1 MQRKGSQVS
10 TLDDLRRRA
19 ERTRRVRGGTPSAR
33 KAADAQKLAHELS
46 VHEIELELQNEEL
59 RATALE
65 LAQSRDRYLELYDL
79 APMGY
84 VTLDTKGVITE
95 ANAAATALLGLGRPR
110 RRAGRTAA
118 RHRRL
123 PALLS
128 RADADVL
135 HLAQG
140 RALAERSAV
149 SCELAIQTAE
159 GARVPIYLKS
169 KPIFGPA
176 DRHDGFLCVLLDLS
190 ELRRTEDRLRAEE
203 ARARQGQ
210 DQLREIAE
218 HLEDALML
226 RERDGR
232 FSYVSPAF
240 KSIWGRSP
248 AALLG
253 NAAVWMDAVHPE
265 DRPRV
270 ARAEAR
276 LKEGEPF
283 EETFRIQ
290 RPEGET
296 RCVRVRFF
304 PPESDAD
311 PQVHTVGVAQ
321 DITAQRLLEEDL
333 RQAQKLEAMGRL
345 SNAIAHDFGNLLQ
358 GIMGCALIALS
369 KEGPPERRH
378 DYLERIVDA
387 VKRGSDLVGQLM
399 TFTRKKEA
407 EPRPMRL
414 DDAVQGAARLIER
427 LVGANIRL
435 EVVTRAP
442 RAVVLAD
449 PVQIEQIL
457 INLAANAR
465 DAMPNGGRLRIET
478 DEAAFGP
485 AASGFPASRGVRL
498 VIRDTGAG
506 IDDATRARIFEP
518 FFTTKPVGL
527 GNGVG
532 LSTVLAI
539 TRTLGGRVDVESE
552 PGRGTAFVF
561 HLPCTDAKPAADR
574 PELAEQRF
582 GGRALLVEDNHLARA
597 TIRHFLEDLGIEVLE
612 AADVGHAVELGA
624 AHAGSIDVCVS
635 DVTLPDGTGPRLMG
649 LLRARQQNLR
659 ALFISAHPK
668 SEIAERGLLP
678 ESVPV
683 LRKPFGKQE
692 LAARLA
698 AILPHRP

>member
-19 ERTRRVRGGTPSAR
+19 ERTKRVRGATPSAR

-59 RATALE
+59 RTTALE
-65 LAQSRDRYLELYDL
+65 LEQSRNRALELYDV
-79 APMGY
+79 APVGY
-84 VTLDTKGVITE
+84 VTLDENGLITE
-95 ANAAATALLGLGRPR
+95 ANAAATALLRLGQPR
-110 RRAGRTAA
+110 RRAGKPAVGSRK
-118 RHRRL
+118 L
-123 PALLS
+123 PAFLS
-128 RADADVL
+128 RADSDVL
-135 HLAQG
+135 HLAQS

-149 SCELAIQTAE
+149 SCEVAIQTAE
-159 GARVPIYLKS
+159 GERVPVYLKS

-176 DRHDGFLCVLLDLS
+176 GKHEGFLCVLLDLS
-190 ELRRTEDRLRAEE
+190 ELRRTEERLRAEE
-203 ARARQGQ
+203 ARARQVE

-240 KSIWGRSP
+240 KDIWGRSP

-265 DRPRV
+265 DRTRI

-283 EETFRIQ
+283 EEMFRIQ

-296 RCVRVRFF
+296 RYVRVRFF
-304 PPESDAD
+304 PPESVDSHL
-311 PQVHTVGVAQ
+311 HTVGVAQ
-321 DITAQRLLEEDL
+321 DFTAQRVLEEDL

-369 KEGPPERRH
+369 NDGPPERRD

-414 DDAVQGAARLIER
+414 DDTVQGAARLIER
-427 LVGANIRL
+427 LVGANVRL

-442 RAVVLAD
+442 KAVVLAD

-465 DAMPNGGRLRIET
+465 DAMPKGGRLRIET
-478 DEAAFGP
+478 DEAPFAP
-485 AASGFPASRGVRL
+485 AAAGFPMSRGVRL
-498 VIRDTGAG
+498 VIRDTGLG

-561 HLPCTDAKPAADR
+561 QFPCTDAKPVAER
-574 PELAEQRF
+574 PELAEHRF

-597 TIRHFLEDLGIEVLE
+597 TIRHFLEDLGLEVLE
-612 AADVGHAVELGA
+612 SADVAHAVDIGTV
-624 AHAGSIDVCVS
+624 HAGSIDVCVS
-635 DVTLPDGTGPRLMG
+635 DVTLPDGTGPRLMS
-649 LLRARQQNLR
+649 LLRARQPNLR

-668 SEIAERGLLP
+668 SEITERGLLP

-698 AILPHRP
+698 AILPHLR

>member
-1 MQRKGSQVS
+1 
-10 TLDDLRRRA
+10 
-19 ERTRRVRGGTPSAR
+19 VRGATPSAR
-33 KAADAQKLAHELS
+33 SDADAQKLAHELS
-46 VHEIELELQNEEL
+46 VHEIELKLQNEEL

-65 LAQSRDRYLELYDL
+65 LEQSRDRYLELYDM
-79 APMGY
+79 APVGY
-84 VTLDTKGVITE
+84 LTLDRRGFIMET
-95 ANAAATALLGLGRPR
+95 NAAATALLGLGRAR
-110 RRAGRTAA
+110 RRVKKTADGS
-118 RHRRL
+118 RKL
-123 PALLS
+123 PAYLS
-128 RADADVL
+128 RTDADAL
-135 HLAQG
+135 HLAQT
-140 RALAERSAV
+140 RALRERTAV
-149 SCELAIQTAE
+149 SCEITIVMADD
-159 GARVPIYLKS
+159 GRVPVYLKC
-169 KPIFGPA
+169 KPLWSA
-176 DRHDGFLCVLLDLS
+176 DGKHDGFLCVLLDLS
-190 ELRRTEDRLRAEE
+190 ELRRIEERLHAEA
-203 ARARQGQ
+203 ARARKVE
-210 DQLREIAE
+210 DQLHEIAE

-232 FSYVSPAF
+232 FSYVSPAY
-240 KSIWGRSP
+240 KQIWDKP
-248 AALLG
+248 AAALLG
-253 NAAVWMDAVHPE
+253 NAAVWLDAVHPE
-265 DRPRV
+265 DRARV
-270 ARAEAR
+270 SRADAR

-290 RPEGET
+290 RPDGET
-296 RCVRVRFF
+296 RWLRSRFF
-304 PPESDAD
+304 PPEDGAD
-311 PQVHTVGVAQ
+311 PQLHAVGIAQ

-369 KEGPPERRH
+369 NEGPPERRR

-442 RAVVLAD
+442 KAVVLAD

-465 DAMPNGGRLRIET
+465 DAMPKGGRLRIET
-478 DEAAFGP
+478 EEAAFSP
-485 AASGFPASRGVRL
+485 AASGFPMSRGVRL
-498 VIRDTGAG
+498 VIRDTGVG

-561 HLPCTDAKPAADR
+561 QFPCTDAKPVADR
-574 PELAEQRF
+574 PELAEHRF
-582 GGRALLVEDNHLARA
+582 GGRTLLVEDNHLARA
-597 TIRHFLEDLGIEVLE
+597 TIRHFLEDLGLEVLE
-612 AADVGHAVELGA
+612 AADVAHAVELCA

-635 DVTLPDGTGPRLMG
+635 DVTLPDGTGPRLMS
-649 LLRARQQNLR
+649 LLRARQPNLR
-659 ALFISAHPK
+659 SLFISAHSK

-692 LAARLA
+692 LAAGLA
-698 AILPHRP
+698 AILPHQR